1 MGSIPKLHP
10 CALPLKYRKKKK
22 KPKVDTIL
30 EVGRIDAFLLAIR
43 DKKNFVRALDFF
55 SVPST
60 PNGKKCAQLR

>member
-10 CALPLKYRKKKK
+10 YALPLKYSKKKK
-22 KPKVDTIL
+22 TKVDTIL

-43 DKKNFVRALDFF
+43 DKKNFVKALDFF